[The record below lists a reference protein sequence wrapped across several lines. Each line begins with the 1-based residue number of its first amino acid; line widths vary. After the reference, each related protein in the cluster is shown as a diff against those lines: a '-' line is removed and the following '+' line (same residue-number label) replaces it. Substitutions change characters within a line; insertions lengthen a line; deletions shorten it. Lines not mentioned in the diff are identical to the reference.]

1 MYNKF
6 NIKYLEK
13 IFNLAKKKNY
23 NFISLEKLYDLK
35 GDIKKK
41 VCIKIRC

>member
-13 IFNLAKKKNY
+13 IFSLAKKKIMTL
-23 NFISLEKLYDLK
+23 FFR
-35 GDIKKK
+35 
-41 VCIKIRC
+41 KIIRFKRRY

>member
-13 IFNLAKKKNY
+13 IFNLAKKKIITLSLWKNY
-23 NFISLEKLYDLK
+23 TI
-35 GDIKKK
+35 
-41 VCIKIRC
+41 